1 MVIESID
8 GAIKS
13 SNRITLF
20 IPSIECAIKCQSMID
35 WWLAWCVMW
44 KVRVGINNFGTSYC
58 YHLTVVL
65 LDATFSK
72 KHTKKRTISL
82 KVHSNMKVMKVMK
95 GWRWFN
101 QSMAQSNHQI
111 ETRCLYHRLNVP
123 SNQKSNHAAD
133 AIGETFTASNSHF
146 AKPPHHQPPMPNT
159 PNVCCILGPPR
170 RGSAS

>member
-101 QSMAQSNHQI
+101 QSMTQSNHQI
-111 ETRCLYHRLNVP
+111 ESWCLYHRLNVP
-123 SNQKSNHAAD
+123 SNQQIKSRCWCYRWNFYSIELSLCQTTPSSTTYAQHAKCLLH
-133 AIGETFTASNSHF
+133 TWTAP
-146 AKPPHHQPPMPNT
+146 KG
-159 PNVCCILGPPR
+159 LR
-170 RGSAS
+170 